1 MQEQDY
7 KTIARSRLT
16 DRHRSD
22 EPFLA
27 ILDTLIELKEERQR
41 EYLSLADTFLDID
54 KSTGKNLDVIGR
66 LIGEERTLV
75 NFIDRSYFGFLGARL
90 SEAYDFGYW
99 YSLYKNKYG
108 TLRTLTD
115 EEYQR
120 LKEYEPQSIEE
131 EALKAFVGYGCSFGG
146 KWFGGRARGGVNAD
160 GTPRNHVA
168 ESSRAIQKQAQFFGD
183 HVSFDTQD
191 YRNINPSSG
200 DIVYCDPPYRN
211 TTEYKTQFN
220 HDEFWEWAN
229 CLVDRGVIVYVSE
242 VSAPEGW
249 KSVWSVSQHR
259 SVKRAGDI
267 TTVEKLYTRGD
278 S

>member
-1 MQEQDY
+1 MRY
-7 KTIARSRLT
+7 LGGKSRIARQIVAHLPNGSGIVY
-16 DRHRSD
+16 
-22 EPFLA
+22 EPFCGGAAVTVELA
-27 ILDTLIELKEERQR
+27 KKYDKVWSSDSDHCLI
-41 EYLSLADTFLDID
+41 SLW
-54 KSTGKNLDVIGR
+54 K
-66 LIGEERTLV
+66 LV
-75 NFIDRSYFGFLGARL
+75 QGGFLPP
-90 SEAYDFGYW
+90 
-99 YSLYKNKYG
+99 
-108 TLRTLTD
+108 TTLTD

-146 KWFGGRARGGVNAD
+146 KWCGGRARGGVNAD

-229 CLVDRGVIVYVSE
+229 GLVDRGVIVYVSE

-267 TTVEKLYTRGD
+267 TTVEKLYIGERP
-278 S
+278 